1 MKGCFFKLIILFT
14 FLVAIVFYVYEYHG
28 DEIWD
33 WGTDKLV
40 EYAMTRVKENVE
52 DLDASEYKDSL
63 KVLVSDQ
70 FDKVKQME
78 WEKISDQTRAFF
90 EKTEQ
95 FIEDN
100 VIDSDE
106 FKELKETIKEK

>member
-1 MKGCFFKLIILFT
+1 MKGCFFKIIILFT
-14 FLVAIVFYVYEYHG
+14 VVVAILFYVFKYHG

-33 WGTDKLV
+33 WGSEKLI
-40 EYAMTRVKENVE
+40 EYAMQSIRENVE

-63 KVLVSDQ
+63 KVMVSEQ
-70 FDKVKQME
+70 FDKIKEMDWKE
-78 WEKISDQTRAFF
+78 ISEETKSFF

-100 VIDSDE
+100 VIDSE
-106 FKELKETIKEK
+106 EYKELKRIIKE